1 MANVNND
8 VIAILSQAE
17 KELLINAIKTC
28 EQIAKNCNYNC
39 DMYIDAGT
47 VFAEIYEEYKNNEL
61 PTVIHLYE

>member
-8 VIAILSQAE
+8 VTVTLSPADKKPLIHAI
-17 KELLINAIKTC
+17 TMC

-39 DMYIDAGT
+39 DMFIDAGT
-47 VFAEIYEEYKNNEL
+47 VFAEIYDEYKNNEL